1 MATFPPASRYAKS
14 TTYSVALAN
23 GMVVTA
29 LVIPGPRSPK
39 PVGYHPRA
47 VGDRLDLLAVK
58 YLNDPTGF
66 WRICE
71 ANNAPVAD
79 ALEAR
84 DLIGI
89 PAVGSSS

>member
-1 MATFPPASRYAKS
+1 MAYPPASRYFMAP
-14 TTYSVALAN
+14 TQQFQQPN
-23 GMVVTA
+23 GQTVTA
-29 LVIPGPRSPK
+29 LVIPAPRSPA

-66 WRICE
+66 WRLCDT
-71 ANNAPVAD
+71 NNSMVAG

-84 DLIGI
+84 TLIGI
-89 PAVGSSS
+89 PAPGS